1 MLMNFKLIVCSMIDG
16 YYSNLQFKLSTV
28 IKINSCILIV
38 NLKVFNSSV
47 SLNSEKGKHTL
58 KESNINSSDH

>member
-1 MLMNFKLIVCSMIDG
+1 MLIHFKLIVCSMIDR

-28 IKINSCILIV
+28 IKVKSFILIV

-58 KESNINSSDH
+58 KESNINSSDY